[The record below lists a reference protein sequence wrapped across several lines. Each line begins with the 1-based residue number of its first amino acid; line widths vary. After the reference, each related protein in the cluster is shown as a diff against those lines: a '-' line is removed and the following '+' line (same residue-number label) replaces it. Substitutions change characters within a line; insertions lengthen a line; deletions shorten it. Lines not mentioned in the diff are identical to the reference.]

1 MQDVLSQAE
10 MIYED
15 GTDRPSKIIGP
26 PRESPFGL
34 DTWLKH
40 YSRRGPGIVTATV
53 LFRPVHEPLP
63 GWYRELQS
71 GGDIALYLWL
81 LTHGGNMGPI
91 STTGPMTVYRKHLG
105 GVTQRIV
112 SQNTTEQIA
121 AYENLI
127 ADAARFSTILTS
139 QQRNFLRPHLY
150 RYNLMLTQDYLQL
163 GNRKQARS
171 KLHHAVFYSHLIVF
185 CDT

>member
-1 MQDVLSQAE
+1 
-10 MIYED
+10 
-15 GTDRPSKIIGP
+15 
-26 PRESPFGL
+26 
-34 DTWLKH
+34 
-40 YSRRGPGIVTATV
+40 
-53 LFRPVHEPLP
+53 
-63 GWYRELQS
+63 
-71 GGDIALYLWL
+71 
-81 LTHGGNMGPI
+81 MGPI

-171 KLHHAVFYSHLIVF
+171 KLITLSFIPIDRVLRHLKEVTQMVTLCYLPPSVLRIIRTRWARKAPSYPVGKP
-185 CDT
+185 T